1 MFAPAA
7 PICFTMCSKY
17 EALFLLVKFV
27 TLPPPVH
34 PLALLSAPLG
44 QPTAKLKVYKL
55 PTTSKKTM
63 QFDEKIKIKNL
74 LNEHVLTIHCVITSP
89 LTLPAQVHETT
100 RAWHPT
106 ILKRTLLSTILI
118 FAPWTPKILQSLMCM
133 KCNNEINHL
142 SVCIYIRARSRFWSC
157 CFLWLQC
164 WPCSYSRRFCW
175 CCRCCCWLLLL
186 LLIVVVVVVV

>member
-1 MFAPAA
+1 MTRSILQESAVFLMFAPAA

-106 ILKRTLLSTILI
+106 ILQRTLEYNSHLCALNTQNSTESDVYEM
-118 FAPWTPKILQSLMCM
+118 Q
-133 KCNNEINHL
+133 
-142 SVCIYIRARSRFWSC
+142 
-157 CFLWLQC
+157 
-164 WPCSYSRRFCW
+164 
-175 CCRCCCWLLLL
+175 
-186 LLIVVVVVVV
+186 